1 MPYLPQDEDLSAD
14 ASLSRA
20 LELLARGQPACRTSL
35 ERGVSGELGKII
47 VDLIPDLPS
56 GYVKIAIENG
66 DL

>member
-1 MPYLPQDEDLSAD
+1 VPYLPQDEDLSAD

-20 LELLARGQPACRTSL
+20 LELLARGQPCRTSL

-47 VDLIPDLPS
+47 GDLIPHLPS